1 MIKDKDPKKK
11 AIKEYVL
18 LFFAVEIMV
27 VGIYF
32 FKFPNHF
39 AFGGVSGYAPVISQL
54 TGLSSSTFTNI
65 ANYSLLIL
73 GFFVLGKSVGIK
85 TFISTLIMSFSLSLL
100 ERFVPLEQP
109 LTSEPLLELIFAVAC
124 PAIGSALLFNISA
137 SSGGTDIIA
146 MILRKY
152 TSINIGTA
160 LLLVDAT
167 SVVLAFIVFGPGT
180 GLFSLLGLL
189 TKSIGIDRVIENLNM
204 TKCFTIICD
213 DSEPICEYIIHTLG
227 RSATVYD
234 ARGAFTHQPKT
245 VIMTDM
251 APRQAVLLRN
261 FIKDNQKGAFVQITN
276 SSEVIGRGFLAS

>member
-1 MIKDKDPKKK
+1 MIKETDPKKK
-11 AIKEYVL
+11 AIKEYAL
-18 LFFAVEIMV
+18 LFLAVEIMV

-39 AFGGVSGYAPVISQL
+39 AFGGVSGYAPVISKL
-54 TGLSSSTFTNI
+54 TGISSSAFTNI
-65 ANYSLLIL
+65 ANYSLLVL
-73 GFFVLGKSVGIK
+73 GCVVLGKDVGLK
-85 TFISTLIMSFSLSLL
+85 TFISTLIMSVSLSLL
-100 ERFVPLEQP
+100 EKFIPLEQP
-109 LTSEPLLELIFAVAC
+109 LTTEPLLELIFAVAC

-146 MILRKY
+146 MILRKH

-160 LLLVDAT
+160 LLFVDSA

-189 TKSIGIDRVIENLNM
+189 TKSIGIDSVIENLNR

-213 DSEPICEYIIHTLG
+213 DPDPICEYIIHTLK

-251 APRQAVLLRN
+251 PPRQAILLRN
-261 FIKDNQKGAFVQITN
+261 FIKENQKGDFVQITN
-276 SSEVIGRGFLAS
+276 SSEVIGRGFLSS